1 MNTRRLTP
9 LTQTHTGITFRS
21 DKNTVHSTDHF
32 SKSDEHFSKSHEH
45 FSLVSILASLMSI
58 LASLMTILVSWGPKH
73 FETKHLLQSEAKYTL
88 ILYLEKKW
96 FQKT

>member
-45 FSLVSILASLMSI
+45 FSLVSILASLM
-58 LASLMTILVSWGPKH
+58 TILVSWGPKH